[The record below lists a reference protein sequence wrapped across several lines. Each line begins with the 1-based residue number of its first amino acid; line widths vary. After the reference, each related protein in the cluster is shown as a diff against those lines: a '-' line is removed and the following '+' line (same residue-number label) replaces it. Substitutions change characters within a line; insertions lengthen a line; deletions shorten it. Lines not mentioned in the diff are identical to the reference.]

1 MLAQINTKKIIQYI
15 LFLGFAVLFLWLAGR
30 NISLDEQLNYAKQAH
45 LWPLAS
51 IFVAGII
58 TLFLRAIRWKMLI
71 DPMGQ
76 KVDVVNT
83 WLSIMIGYLV
93 NLATPR
99 LGEVARCAVLSK
111 YENIPADKLAGT
123 MVAER
128 AFDFI
133 CLVILLFL
141 TYVVEYEAVNVY
153 INNNVFQPLIDNTTV
168 PNVLMGVGLLIIL
181 IAAFLFFKK
190 RSQGSEN
197 KLVKVFR
204 NIIDGVLSIRK
215 LENPLYFIGTTI
227 IIWMIYWFMTYIGF
241 YAFDGLVNQPP
252 GTGLS
257 VLTIGSL
264 GYVIP
269 TPQGAGAFQ
278 YFVTETLSDM
288 YGVSK
293 GLAFTYANVSWIT
306 QTLILAIGG
315 FFGLIY
321 IPFWNNKKK
330 KKDAQP

>member
-1 MLAQINTKKIIQYI
+1 MAAKMSVKKILQYV

-30 NISLDEQLNYAKQAH
+30 NISIEEQMEHAKKAH
-45 LWPLAS
+45 LWPLAL
-51 IFVAGII
+51 IFVAGF
-58 TLFLRAIRWKMLI
+58 TSLFLRAMRWKMLI
-71 DPMGQ
+71 DPLGK
-76 KVDVVNT
+76 KVGVVNT

-128 AFDFI
+128 AFDFV

-141 TYVVEYEAVNVY
+141 TYAVEFDAVNGY
-153 INNNVFQPLIDNTTV
+153 FNENVFGPIVANTTL
-168 PNVLMGVGLLIIL
+168 PNVLIGLGILAVIIGGLLY
-181 IAAFLFFKK
+181 FKK
-190 RSQGSEN
+190 RTKDSTSKITN
-197 KLVKVFR
+197 IIK
-204 NIIDGVLSIRK
+204 NIIDGILSIRK
-215 LENPLYFIGTTI
+215 LENPLWFIGSTI
-227 IIWMIYWFMTYIGF
+227 LIWILYWFMTYAGF
-241 YAFDGLVNQPP
+241 YAFDGLINEPP
-252 GTGLS
+252 GTALG

-278 YFVTETLSDM
+278 FLVTETLDKM
-288 YGVSK
+288 YGIEPA
-293 GLAFTYANVSWIT
+293 LAFTYSNVSWIT
-306 QTLILAIGG
+306 QTLILASGG

-321 IPFWNNKKK
+321 IPFWNSKKK
-330 KKDAQP
+330 KQHAES

>member
-1 MLAQINTKKIIQYI
+1 MLAKLGPKKILQYL

-30 NISLDEQLNYAKQAH
+30 NISFEEQLGYAQKAH

-51 IFVAGII
+51 IFIAGIT
-58 TLFLRAIRWKMLI
+58 TLFLRAMRWKMLI

-83 WLSIMIGYLV
+83 WLAIMIGYLV

-128 AFDFI
+128 AFDFV
-133 CLVILLFL
+133 CLVVLLFL
-141 TYVVEYEAVNVY
+141 TYVVEYEAVNIY
-153 INNNVFQPLIDNTTV
+153 INKNVFQPVIDNTTI
-168 PNVLMGVGLLIIL
+168 PNVLMGIGILIMI
-181 IAAFLFFKK
+181 IAAFSFFKK
-190 RSQGSEN
+190 RSKGSEN
-197 KLVKVFR
+197 KIAKIIR
-204 NIIDGVLSIRK
+204 NIIDGILSIRK
-215 LENPLYFIGTTI
+215 LKNPSYFIGVTI
-227 IIWMIYWFMTYIGF
+227 IIWVFYWFMTYIGF
-241 YAFDGLVNQPP
+241 YAFDGLINQSP

-278 YFVTETLSDM
+278 YFVTETLSNM
-288 YGVSK
+288 YGVEEA
-293 GLAFTYANVSWIT
+293 LAFTYSNVSWIT
-306 QTLILAIGG
+306 QTLILAVGG

-321 IPFWNNKKK
+321 IPFWNSKKK
-330 KKDAQP
+330 KQDAQP

>member
-1 MLAQINTKKIIQYI
+1 MLAKLNSKKILQYL

-30 NISLDEQLNYAKQAH
+30 NISFEEQLNYAKQAH
-45 LWPLAS
+45 LWPLAM
-51 IFVAGII
+51 IFVIGIT
-58 TLFLRAIRWKMLI
+58 TLFVRAMRWEMLI

-76 KVDVVNT
+76 RVDLVNT
-83 WLSIMIGYLV
+83 WLAIMIGYLV

-111 YENIPADKLAGT
+111 YEGIPADKLAGT

-128 AFDFI
+128 AFDFL

-141 TYVVEYEAVNVY
+141 TYVVEYEAVNMY
-153 INNNVFQPLIDNTTV
+153 INENVFQPIINNTTI
-168 PNVLMGVGLLIIL
+168 PNVLMGVGALVML
-181 IAAFLFFKK
+181 IAVFLFFRK

-197 KLVKVFR
+197 KLAKIAR
-204 NIIDGVLSIRK
+204 NIIDGILSIRK
-215 LENPLYFIGTTI
+215 LKNPSYFIGTTV
-227 IIWMIYWFMTYIGF
+227 IIWIFYWFMTYMGF
-241 YAFDGLVNQPP
+241 LAFDGLLHQPP

-278 YFVTETLSDM
+278 YFVTETLSNM
-288 YGVSK
+288 YGVPE
-293 GLAFTYANVSWIT
+293 GLAFTYSNVSWIT

-330 KKDAQP
+330 KRNV